1 MQYVNLPLS
10 VRTDA
15 INKGSKI
22 IQNHICVA
30 CGRQFIKAM
39 TQRQNRN
46 AW

>member
-22 IQNHICVA
+22 IFA